1 MGEDTPGV
9 GARLTRPTGTGS
21 GALHELLTVPIFCGP
36 IQTVAVRESQARTRE
51 RTSVGLTGL
60 VR

>member
-1 MGEDTPGV
+1 MRGDPHRPWLVVLPPGAMRRH
-9 GARLTRPTGTGS
+9 ARPWRAPHPAWGGY
-21 GALHELLTVPIFCGP
+21 
-36 IQTVAVRESQARTRE
+36 TVAVRKSQARTRE